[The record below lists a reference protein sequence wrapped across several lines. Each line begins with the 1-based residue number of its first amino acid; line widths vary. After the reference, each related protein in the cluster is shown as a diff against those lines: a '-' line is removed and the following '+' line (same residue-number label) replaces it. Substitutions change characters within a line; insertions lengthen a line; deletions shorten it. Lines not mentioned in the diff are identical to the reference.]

1 MNTTEE
7 SHKIVLLSIQI
18 DKYKTLQE
26 EKTLAPDT
34 YLADPE
40 AVCSRLC
47 PEVGGPEEIRA
58 QNLTQKLP
66 DISRT
71 IAPEC
76 SFCRP
81 VLSAFLDEKM
91 FEILSK
97 FKPMG
102 KSNKAHFKVVY
113 YNHGIFCYKSITVQ
127 I

>member
-1 MNTTEE
+1 MQE
-7 SHKIVLLSIQI
+7 K
-18 DKYKTLQE
+18 KTV
-26 EKTLAPDT
+26 APDT

-76 SFCRP
+76 SFCHL
-81 VLSAFLDEKM
+81 VLSAFSDEKKI
-91 FEILSK
+91 FSILSK
-97 FKPMG
+97 IKPMG
-102 KSNKAHFKVVY
+102 KSYKAHLRHIAQAY
-113 YNHGIFCYKSITVQ
+113 PIR
-127 I
+127 